1 MTVRM
6 PIGGRVSVRSR
17 ALAAVL
23 RRTLRPLIERAPI
36 TADSVRRVRS
46 ITGELGPLLGP
57 APRGT
62 RVHRVPEIR
71 ADLVRTGRGARR
83 VILYAHGGGFVLGSS
98 KLWRAQVARLSSL
111 SGAPVLSVDY
121 RTVPEHRMQDGVE
134 DCLDAYRWLLERGYS
149 GDDVVLAGDSA
160 GANLAFAVAL
170 RARERG
176 LPRPAAIAATS
187 PWLDLAG
194 SGPSYEANRLLD
206 PYLPARAAAEVAR
219 MCALDAEP
227 TDPLLSPRYAALHGL
242 PPVLIQVGSI
252 DLLRSDGEVMAHR
265 LGKAGVPCELQV
277 WNGQMHAF
285 TLLAG
290 VLPEARAALRE
301 LGAFT
306 ARCTDRPG

>member
-1 MTVRM
+1 M
-6 PIGGRVSVRSR
+6 PVGGRVSARSR

-23 RRTLRPLIERAPI
+23 RRTLRPVIERAPI

-46 ITGELGPLLGP
+46 ITGALGPLLGP
-57 APRGT
+57 LPRAT
-62 RVHRVPEIR
+62 QVQRIALPECR
-71 ADLVRTGRGARR
+71 ADLVRTDRGPGARR
-83 VILYAHGGGFVLGSS
+83 VIRYAHGGGFVLGSS
-98 KLWRAQVARLSSL
+98 RLWRAQVARLSSL
-111 SGAPVLSVDY
+111 SAAPVLSVDY
-121 RTVPEHRMQDGVE
+121 RTAPEHHLQDGVE
-134 DCLDAYRWLLERGYS
+134 DCLSAYRWLLQRGYC

-206 PYLPARAAAEVAR
+206 PYLSARAAAEVAR
-219 MCALDAEP
+219 MCALGAEL
-227 TDPLLSPRYAALHGL
+227 TDPLLSPCYAAVDGL

-252 DLLRSDGEVMAHR
+252 DVLRSDGETMAHR
-265 LGKAGVPCELQV
+265 LAQAGVPCELQV
-277 WNGQMHAF
+277 WNEQLHAF

-301 LGAFT
+301 LASFA
-306 ARCTDRPG
+306 ARCAAG